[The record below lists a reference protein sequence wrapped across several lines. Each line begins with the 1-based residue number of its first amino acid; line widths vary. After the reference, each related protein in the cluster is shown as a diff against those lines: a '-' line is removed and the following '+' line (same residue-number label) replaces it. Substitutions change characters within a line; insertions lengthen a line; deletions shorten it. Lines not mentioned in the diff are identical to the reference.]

1 MHHRMLDHFAG
12 RETPVHRLDPAAKTV
27 ALLAVVLA
35 TVLVGR
41 DHFLPILPVAVALS
55 AYHVLAR
62 APAWYVAKRLL
73 MVSPF
78 AVTIVVLFPFL
89 EPGRPVWTLPLGT
102 WALEV
107 TEQGLLRAGHLAARF
122 LLCAW
127 ATVLLMATTR
137 FQDVL
142 QALERLHVPR
152 VFVVQLAFLYRYL
165 WILLDEGMRLRM
177 ARAARDGGA
186 GPWRLRLQSS
196 VGVVGVLFL
205 RTYDRAERI
214 YWAMTA
220 RGFDGTLHGTTAAH
234 MHRKDWVFV
243 IAVCAAAVALVVW
256 DRVAYG

>member
-12 RETPVHRLDPAAKTV
+12 GSTPAHRLDPAAKTV

-41 DHFLPILPVAVALS
+41 EHFLPLLPTVIALA
-55 AYHVLAR
+55 AYHALAR
-62 APAWYVAKRLL
+62 APVWYVAKRLL
-73 MVSPF
+73 VVSPF
-78 AVTIVVLFPFL
+78 AAAIIVLFPFL
-89 EPGRPVWTLPLGT
+89 EPGRAVWTLPLGT
-102 WALEV
+102 WTVEV
-107 TEQGLLRAGHLAARF
+107 TREGLLRAGHLAAKF

-127 ATVLLMATTR
+127 ATVLLLATTR

-142 QALERLHVPR
+142 QALGRLRVPR

-165 WILLDEGMRLRM
+165 WVLLDEGMRLRM

-186 GPWRLRLQSS
+186 GPWRVRFQSS

-220 RGFDGTLHGTTAAH
+220 RGFDGTLHGTTQAH
-234 MHRKDWVFV
+234 MHLADWIVV
-243 IAVCAAAVALVVW
+243 IGVCAAAVAVVVW

>member
-12 RETPVHRLDPAAKTV
+12 GRTPVHRLDPAAKTV
-27 ALLAVVLA
+27 ALLAAVLA
-35 TVLVGR
+35 TVLLGR
-41 DHFLPILPVAVALS
+41 EHFLPLLPTVIALA
-55 AYHVLAR
+55 AYHALAR
-62 APAWYVAKRLL
+62 APVWYVARRLL
-73 MVSPF
+73 VVSPF
-78 AVTIVVLFPFL
+78 AAAIVVLFPFL
-89 EPGRPVWTLPLGT
+89 EPGRAVWTLPLGT
-102 WALEV
+102 WTVEV
-107 TEQGLLRAGHLAARF
+107 TQEGLLRAAHLGAKF

-127 ATVLLMATTR
+127 ATVLLLATTR

-142 QALERLHVPR
+142 QALGRLRVPR

-165 WILLDEGMRLRM
+165 WLLLDEGMRLRM

-186 GPWRLRLQSS
+186 GPWRLRFQSS

-220 RGFDGTLHGTTAAH
+220 RGFDGTLHGTTQAH
-234 MHRKDWVFV
+234 MHATDWIFV
-243 IAVCAAAVALVVW
+243 IGVCAAAVAVVVW